1 MKKIEFASGD
11 KVRHFQSEVDE
22 LILEIAAF
30 MVYPGEDVA
39 DWATYVFVSDES
51 RSGDFLS
58 SANELKMLEDRLG
71 LPALQR
77 SDFVREV
84 AEMLHQMR
92 NPN

>member
-1 MKKIEFASGD
+1 VKKIEFASGE
-11 KVRHFQSEVDE
+11 KVRHFQPEVDE
-22 LILEIAAF
+22 LIFEIAAF
-30 MVYPGEDVA
+30 MVEPGEDVA
-39 DWATYVFVSDES
+39 DWASYVFVSDES
-51 RSGDFLS
+51 RLGDFLS
-58 SANELKMLEDRLG
+58 SADELKMLGDKLG